1 MDAVSLLIGVD
12 IGGTTSTVALGESGR
27 VLHVSEQFPT
37 RAVDGP
43 DATVAAIAETLRESI
58 SRLGL
63 GATPSLSLGLATPGP
78 ATLDGVLS
86 ASPNL
91 GNPAWEGCDI
101 RGLLGRRLQDDYPSP
116 RVRYIGDGQAA
127 ALGEYAIRSGK
138 LRWDELSVTTDARL
152 ASLFMVAIGTGFGG
166 GEVRDGNVVRGSQ
179 GRAGHAGHIML
190 PGDAF
195 RYEHDRQL
203 RVGNGDSTVESAV
216 SLSALTHQL
225 AYRLSLPQW
234 RDHPLQGDP
243 ADIKE
248 KAKRLRELAA
258 GDDPL
263 AIELFEDQAAA
274 LGIALLSL
282 HYIGD
287 YDLLVI
293 GGGVC
298 DLRASLRK
306 RYLDVALESYQR
318 RALQGFRGDVPVE
331 FSVCGDHAS
340 VIGALAFAAEA

>member
-12 IGGTTSTVALGESGR
+12 IGGTTSTVALGEPGR
-27 VLHVSEQFPT
+27 VLCVSDQFPT
-37 RAVDGP
+37 RAGEGP
-43 DATVAAIAETLRESI
+43 EATAAVIAETLRESI
-58 SRLGL
+58 SRSGTD
-63 GATPSLSLGLATPGP
+63 ASQPLSVGLATPGP
-78 ATLDGVLS
+78 ATLDGVLCS
-86 ASPNL
+86 SPNL
-91 GNPAWEGCDI
+91 SDPAWDGCDI
-101 RGLLGRRLQDDYPSP
+101 RGLLEQRFRDDYPNV

-127 ALGEYAIRSGK
+127 ALGEFAIRRGK
-138 LRWDELSVTTDARL
+138 LRWEEMAVKTDAQL

-166 GEVRDGNVVRGSQ
+166 GEVRDGKVVRGSQ

-195 RYEHDRQL
+195 RYEHDRKL

-216 SLSALTHQL
+216 SLTALTHQL

-234 RDHPLQGDP
+234 SSHPLQADP
-243 ADIKE
+243 AEVKE

-258 GDDPL
+258 GEDPL

-298 DLRASLRK
+298 DLRASLRQ
-306 RYLDVALESYQR
+306 RYLDVALASYQR